1 MLLFMKYSPKKLDD
15 LAGNEEARTRIRQW
29 ILNWMRKKKQRPLLI
44 HGPTG
49 IGKTS
54 IAYALMK
61 EYDLEL
67 LEMNA
72 SDLRNK
78 EHIERVLANALST
91 GSLSGKGKIILIDD
105 IDALQRADAG
115 GASAVVKILKTNAH
129 PIIVTA
135 SDIWEK
141 KLSGIRAECEQ
152 VPLRRISKPTIA
164 KILNR
169 IAEEEGMEI
178 ADETIIERIATEANG
193 DVRSAI
199 NDLHALTPGMRD
211 REKDV
216 FDRVRTVFKASNYA
230 EAKKSTQGDV
240 DYKILK
246 LWIDENIPAEYENKE
261 DLAKAYDALSRAD
274 VFEGRIPR
282 RNNWTF
288 LKYLIDLMTVG
299 VALSKKQPYRK
310 FTKYQFPKYLKEMS
324 ATVARRAMLKEIG
337 KKIGELAHCNRKDA
351 LEYLHLLRHWA
362 EKDQNEVMDKY
373 RLTEEEMAFILE
385 ITVEEIKKRNE
396 KKTRKKEV
404 EETVEEDPEEKA
416 IVKKKEEKTEEV
428 KKAID
433 DEKTAKKPKKKGA
446 GTLMEFI

>member
-29 ILNWMRKKKQRPLLI
+29 ILNWMRGKKQRPLLI

-54 IAYALMK
+54 VAYALMK

-78 EHIERVLANALST
+78 EHIERVLNNALSA

-105 IDALQRADAG
+105 VDALQRADAG
-115 GASAVVKILKTNAH
+115 GAYAVVKILKANAH

-141 KLSGIRAECEQ
+141 KLAGIRAECEQ
-152 VPLRRISKPTIA
+152 IPLRRVSKPTIA
-164 KILNR
+164 KVLRR
-169 IAEEEGMEI
+169 IADSENMDVSE
-178 ADETIIERIATEANG
+178 DSIIERIADGANG

-199 NDLHALTPGMRD
+199 NDLHAMTLGMRD
-211 REKDV
+211 REKDIY
-216 FDRVRTVFKASNYA
+216 DRVRTVFKATNYLD
-230 EAKKSTQGDV
+230 AKKASQGDV
-240 DYKILK
+240 EYNFLK
-246 LWIDENIPAEYENKE
+246 LWIDENIPAEYEGE
-261 DLAKAYDALSRAD
+261 DVAKAYNMLSRAD

-310 FTKYQFPKYLKEMS
+310 FTKYQFPRYLKEMS
-324 ATVARRAMLKEIG
+324 ASSARRAMLKEIG
-337 KKIGELAHCNRKDA
+337 KKIGELAHCNKKDA
-351 LEYLHLLRHWA
+351 LEYLHLLRHWS
-362 EKDQNEVMDKY
+362 EKDHEAVMEKY
-373 RLTEEEMAFILE
+373 RLTEEEIAFILE
-385 ITVEEIKKRNE
+385 VTVEEIKKKNGKKG
-396 KKTRKKEV
+396 KKTKEV
-404 EETVEEDPEEKA
+404 EEIVEEELKL
-416 IVKKKEEKTEEV
+416 KEEPKE
-428 KKAID
+428 
-433 DEKTAKKPKKKGA
+433 AKKPEKKPEATPEPKKGKKKNS
-446 GTLMEFI
+446 GTLLEFI

>member
-29 ILNWMRKKKQRPLLI
+29 ILNWMRGKKQRPLLV

-54 IAYALMK
+54 VAYALMR

-78 EHIERVLANALST
+78 EHIERVLANALSA

-105 IDALQRADAG
+105 VDALQRADSG
-115 GASAVVKILKTNAH
+115 GSSAVVKILKANAH

-141 KLSGIRAECEQ
+141 KLAGIRAECEQ
-152 VPLRRISKPTIA
+152 IPLRRVSKPTIA
-164 KILNR
+164 KILRR
-169 IAEEEGMEI
+169 IADSEGMKI
-178 ADETIIERIATEANG
+178 ADDTIIDNIANDANG

-199 NDLHALTPGMRD
+199 NDLHAMTLGMRD
-211 REKDV
+211 REKDI
-216 FDRVRTVFKASNYA
+216 FERVRTVFKAEKYSD
-230 EAKKSTQGDV
+230 AKKASQGDV
-240 DYKILK
+240 EYNILK
-246 LWIDENIPAEYENKE
+246 LWIDENIPAEYDDPD
-261 DLAKAYDALSRAD
+261 DLAKAYDMLSRAD

-299 VALSKKQPYRK
+299 VALSKKKQYHK
-310 FTKYQFPKYLKEMS
+310 FTRYQFPRYLKEMS
-324 ATVARRAMLKEIG
+324 ATAARRAILKEIG
-337 KKIGELAHCNRKDA
+337 RKIGELVHCNRKDA

-362 EKDQNEVMDKY
+362 EKNQIAVMDHY
-373 RLTEEEMAFILE
+373 RLTEEEIAFILE
-385 ITVEEIKKRNE
+385 VTVEEIKKKKGKKIEEVVEEEPKE
-396 KKTRKKEV
+396 KKRLAETKDEEKKSVKKEV
-404 EETVEEDPEEKA
+404 VPEIKKG
-416 IVKKKEEKTEEV
+416 KKKNS
-428 KKAID
+428 
-433 DEKTAKKPKKKGA
+433 
-446 GTLMEFI
+446 GTLLEFI